1 MYRRLRR
8 GYGRGV
14 DALDRWT
21 SAICALLLAAVVLLT
36 GSEIV
41 GRSLFAQSSV
51 AMVDLAL
58 QFAIVMYFIGYLS
71 LLNRDQDIMVDY
83 FYVRFPL
90 RVRRRTDLLA
100 AIAIVGSFLLLL
112 VKSIALFR
120 LGLRFPHPVFPV
132 PNALIVSPAVLGA
145 AGGLLVALRKLLDT
159 LDAQFGSS
167 D

>member
-1 MYRRLRR
+1 
-8 GYGRGV
+8 
-14 DALDRWT
+14 
-21 SAICALLLAAVVLLT
+21 
-36 GSEIV
+36 
-41 GRSLFAQSSV
+41 
-51 AMVDLAL
+51 
-58 QFAIVMYFIGYLS
+58 MYFIGYLS

-90 RVRRRTDLLA
+90 RVRRMIDLLA
-100 AIAIVGSFLLLL
+100 AVAIAGFFLLLL

>member
-1 MYRRLRR
+1 MYRRLLRL
-8 GYGRGV
+8 YGRGV
-14 DALDRWT
+14 DTLDRWT
-21 SAICALLLAAVVLLT
+21 SAFCALLLAAAVFLT

-41 GRSLFAQSSV
+41 GRSMFAQSSV
-51 AMVDLAL
+51 EVVDVAL
-58 QFAIVMYFIGYLS
+58 QLAIVMYFIGYLS

-90 RVRRRTDLLA
+90 RVRRAIDLIT
-100 AIAIVGSFLLLL
+100 AIAIAGFFLMLLA
-112 VKSIALFR
+112 KSIALFR